1 MSSSQH
7 SRSVTQKAKGPAT
20 KASSSTAT
28 TKQRH
33 KSKQQ
38 QHNVAEYYSSM
49 SYPMLTTGEIV
60 DCLLELGVEGVTEDE
75 IKDPPRHKDRMKQIY
90 MRIVSSK
97 RSSKKDASPG
107 FKFDSLTLFSC
118 HCPSFFVCSSG
129 TARA

>member
-7 SRSVTQKAKGPAT
+7 SRSVSQKAKGPAS

-28 TKQRH
+28 TTTTKQSH

-60 DCLLELGVEGVTEDE
+60 ECLLELGVEGVTEDE
-75 IKDPPRHKDRMKQIY
+75 IKDPHRHKDRMKQIY
-90 MRIVSSK
+90 MRIVSSSDC
-97 RSSKKDASPG
+97 RP
-107 FKFDSLTLFSC
+107 
-118 HCPSFFVCSSG
+118 
-129 TARA
+129 